1 MLKHTLLA
9 ATLLGCLHP
18 VWAAEA
24 DTAQTR
30 PIFLRGEMNNWEA
43 PAAQQLVQSQ
53 PDLLTV
59 TTSLQASHGAY
70 KFKIADE
77 KWKSDTTYGQ
87 FDPASKVEAG
97 KPVIVKAGYQWSD
110 MKFTP
115 LEDGAYLFTLD
126 RRDPASIQLT
136 VSKAQ

>member
-9 ATLLGCLHP
+9 ATLLGCLP
-18 VWAAEA
+18 PAWAAET

-30 PIFLRGEMNNWEA
+30 PLFLRGEMNNWEA
-43 PAAQQLVQSQ
+43 PAAQQLIQSQ

-59 TTSLQASHGAY
+59 AAPLQASHGTY
-70 KFKIADE
+70 KFKVADA

-87 FDPASKVEAG
+87 FDPVSKVEAG

-110 MKFTP
+110 MTFAP
-115 LEDGAYLFTLD
+115 AEDGTYLFTLD
-126 RRDPASIQLT
+126 RRDPARIQLT

>member
-1 MLKHTLLA
+1 MFKKMILAAGLLCCSLPLLA
-9 ATLLGCLHP
+9 AD
-18 VWAAEA
+18 ADSAE
-24 DTAQTR
+24 TR

-43 PAAQQLVQSQ
+43 PKAQQLVQSEAGV
-53 PDLLTV
+53 LSVKTA
-59 TTSLQASHGAY
+59 LQASHGAY
-70 KFKIADE
+70 KFKFADE
-77 KWKSDTTYGQ
+77 KWKGDSTYGV
-87 FDPASKVEAG
+87 FDPTSKITLDT
-97 KPVIVKAGYQWSD
+97 PVVIKSGYQWSD

>member
-30 PIFLRGEMNNWEA
+30 PLFLRGEMNNWEA

-59 TTSLQASHGAY
+59 TTSLQTSHGAY

-87 FDPASKVEAG
+87 FDPSSKVEAG

-115 LEDGAYLFTLD
+115 SRMGPTSSPWIAAIL
-126 RRDPASIQLT
+126 PAS
-136 VSKAQ
+136 S

>member
-30 PIFLRGEMNNWEA
+30 PLFLRGEMNNWEA

-53 PDLLTV
+53 PG
-59 TTSLQASHGAY
+59 LQTSHGAY

-87 FDPASKVEAG
+87 FDPSSKVEAG

-115 LEDGAYLFTLD
+115 LEDGTYLFTLD

>member
-30 PIFLRGEMNNWEA
+30 PLFLRGEMNNWEA
-43 PAAQQLVQSQ
+43 PTAQQLVQSQ

-77 KWKSDTTYGQ
+77 KWKSDITYGQ

-115 LEDGAYLFTLD
+115 SRMGPTSLPWIAAIP
-126 RRDPASIQLT
+126 PAS
-136 VSKAQ
+136 S